1 MEITEQC
8 DPGRQSPPRSRHL
21 RPGAL
26 IFIYSLDDS
35 VYAETAE
42 AEQGTG
48 HVIREQMLAH
58 VALKVCIVST
68 EDIALHTQL
77 EEGETQVWRFL
88 LQTMKS
94 SMGGV
99 EGKSKQGRQGVYSFP
114 QGFHFSLLDLIFQ
127 GLAYARE

>member
-21 RPGAL
+21 RPGPL
-26 IFIYSLDDS
+26 IFICSLDDS

-48 HVIREQMLAH
+48 HVIRERMLAH
-58 VALKVCIVST
+58 VALKVYIVST

-77 EEGETQVWRFL
+77 EEGETQFWRFCCKQWKVAWEVWREGA
-88 LQTMKS
+88 S
-94 SMGGV
+94 RGV
-99 EGKSKQGRQGVYSFP
+99 KEFTVSHGVSTSRY
-114 QGFHFSLLDLIFQ
+114 
-127 GLAYARE
+127 